1 MLPSPALT
9 APSSAKP
16 SAIKSNVVKEP
27 VSGKS
32 TATKRVRFVDDVI
45 SHIQKN
51 GLDTHEVPDFDQK
64 VDASFIY
71 IDGDPSFT
79 DLEDDDVES

>member
-1 MLPSPALT
+1 MIPSPALT

-27 VSGKS
+27 ESGNS
-32 TATKRVRFVDDVI
+32 TATKRVRFIDDVI

-51 GLDTHEVPDFDQK
+51 GLDTHEEPEFDQK
-64 VDASFIY
+64 VDASSI
-71 IDGDPSFT
+71 
-79 DLEDDDVES
+79 